1 MRPVCRH
8 KVSNSFPTRRASYW
22 MLLLFCASSDAFVR
36 EMGHYIR
43 GAWHCP
49 GPFELKATKRIS
61 EGNIVRNQMS
71 ADPSITKPGE
81 EISKKKR
88 KTARKA
94 SAPSR
99 LFGFGM
105 FDHEILTPMEEQRLG
120 KMIRKAIQTKEM
132 IATIIEEKHVQRFEE
147 LVKEQEYERRITSP
161 SLLEEFS
168 IRNVYDN
175 EYLEDWSVLG
185 LDVKSLK
192 EVRRSVEDLSRIKI
206 QSTDDNGDDLWTNVY
221 RTPETIDT
229 DSIILSDE
237 DIKTKLGLSGGREEV
252 SRILIEGAMARDK
265 LISSNIRLVLG
276 IARKWCQNTN
286 GRNTPT
292 LYTGSSTRPSL
303 DEAIQEGIIGLAT
316 AADRFDY
323 TRKLKFGTY
332 ATYWITNSVRN
343 CFQKAAT
350 GCLRVPN
357 NYYQIRQQY
366 QKLVKEHYETSG
378 GQPLSI
384 DVASSAM
391 GLPTKRLE
399 FILKTTEPLISLDAP
414 LPNGLVPTQ
423 AGKSG
428 AGKNDDSGSVLA
440 NNIAC
445 TDPVPEERVEM
456 SLLRQC
462 LENAMAT
469 ELSPHE
475 RDVIRLRHGLDDGRS
490 RTTRE
495 VSEALTI
502 SVSDVRKSESSAFRK
517 LRSPYS
523 VHTFHLLGFLDYVSM
538 DSDPIRT
545 MKDNP

>member
-1 MRPVCRH
+1 MR
-8 KVSNSFPTRRASYW
+8 
-22 MLLLFCASSDAFVR
+22 VR
-36 EMGHYIR
+36 
-43 GAWHCP
+43 
-49 GPFELKATKRIS
+49 
-61 EGNIVRNQMS
+61 MS
-71 ADPSITKPGE
+71 GDPSTTKSGE
-81 EISKKKR
+81 ESPKKKR
-88 KTARKA
+88 KTAWKTNA
-94 SAPSR
+94 ASR
-99 LFGFGM
+99 LFGFGLY
-105 FDHEILTPMEEQRLG
+105 DHEILTPDEEQRLG
-120 KMIRKAIQTKEM
+120 KKIRKAIKTKEM

-147 LVKEQEYERRITSP
+147 LVKEREYERRIAAPFLMDEISIGID
-161 SLLEEFS
+161 EE
-168 IRNVYDN
+168 DK
-175 EYLEDWSVLG
+175 YLEDMSVLG
-185 LDVKSLK
+185 LDVQSLK
-192 EVRRSVEDLSRIKI
+192 EVKRSVKDLSHIKI
-206 QSTDDNGDDLWTNVY
+206 QSADEYGDDLWRNVY
-221 RTPETIDT
+221 GSPEEDDA

-237 DIKTKLGLSGGREEV
+237 DIKTKLGLSGGHEEV

-286 GRNTPT
+286 GRNMAT
-292 LYTGSSTRPSL
+292 LYTGSWTRPSL

-332 ATYWITNSVRN
+332 ATYWITNSVRT

-357 NYYQIRQQY
+357 HYYQVRQQY
-366 QKLVKEHYETSG
+366 QKLVKEHYENSG

-384 DVASSAM
+384 EAAASDL
-391 GLPTKRLE
+391 GLPPKRLQ

-414 LPNGLVPTQ
+414 VPNGLVPTQ

-428 AGKNDDSGSVLA
+428 AGKDDDGGAVLA
-440 NNIAC
+440 NSIKC

-456 SLLRQC
+456 SLLRRC

-502 SVSDVRKSESSAFRK
+502 SVSDVRKSETSAFRK

-523 VHTFHLLGFLDYVSM
+523 VHTYHLLGFLDYVG
-538 DSDPIRT
+538 I
-545 MKDNP
+545 NPEPSQTLKGDL